1 MVYLLILVEKHLVSR
16 LLNQNLVTRKLQPS
30 HIVKFLEVKM
40 LAVKNYRK
48 YETYLWIAAKLE
60 PGFKIFIIK
69 RV

>member
-1 MVYLLILVEKHLVSR
+1 
-16 LLNQNLVTRKLQPS
+16 
-30 HIVKFLEVKM
+30 M

-60 PGFKIFIIK
+60 FGFKIFIVK